1 MGAEKGTFAF
11 GRPAFVAGAAI
22 GSAIGN
28 AVRQNTAY
36 NACME
41 TQGFVAVDE
50 QQKAVAPTPAAAA
63 SANANRPYMPGEY
76 YTPAAASSAAASPC
90 GDGPGAASGG
100 PGQELVIRCGDR

>member
-1 MGAEKGTFAF
+1 MGAERGTIAF

-41 TQGFVAVDE
+41 AQGFVAVDE
-50 QQKAVAPTPAAAA
+50 LQKTAVTPSLGSRLGQCKRTLHARYVLHA
-63 SANANRPYMPGEY
+63 RG
-76 YTPAAASSAAASPC
+76 
-90 GDGPGAASGG
+90 GVGRDG
-100 PGQELVIRCGDR
+100 